1 MPKVLVILICTKG
14 LNTNLKLYIME
25 MEIKISKLGTNSVLG
40 VFAKQYIHSMSG
52 YMAFH
57 EFMRMYRGCT
67 VTAMF
72 TPSGQDM
79 LDNEVMKS
87 NKDFCNEH
95 GLIFKIVE

>member
-1 MPKVLVILICTKG
+1 
-14 LNTNLKLYIME
+14 ME

-67 VTAMF
+67 VNAVF
-72 TPSGQDM
+72 TPSSNEE